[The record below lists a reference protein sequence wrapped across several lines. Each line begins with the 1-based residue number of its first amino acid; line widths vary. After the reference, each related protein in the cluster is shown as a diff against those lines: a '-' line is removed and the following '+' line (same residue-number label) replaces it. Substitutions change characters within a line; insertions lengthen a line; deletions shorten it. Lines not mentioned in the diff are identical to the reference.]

1 MKMAADWKAKYQA
14 LSAEYEKLLAENKTL
29 KEEIDHLRSQ
39 LEKLRQQE
47 KPPVSEPQ
55 PATTAEE
62 APAPITTM
70 EELRDTLKRLVTK
83 IAMILQAEKC
93 VIKLYDKETGEL
105 VAQPPAFGMTDEEI
119 KVYRTRATQGVSGEA
134 FMSGQPI
141 VVNDALSDP
150 RTTKEFVGLLGI
162 RNSLTVPLIVERRD
176 EDGRVVD
183 RIRVGVLK
191 VFNKRFGGKF
201 TDEDVRLALVLAR
214 SAASVIAQA
223 KLYLEALEEK
233 RQLEATLES
242 MLVGVL
248 AVNNKGRIT
257 VLNHVARQLLE
268 LPPEN
273 SVGADYREVIKDDR
287 VKDLIRRTLE
297 NGEEIVEELMFTVGT
312 SERYF
317 QTQTAPITGDNKE
330 IMGQVTILSDI
341 TELKRLDQMKTDFVS
356 HVSHELRTPLTSIKG
371 FVSTLLADTEG
382 YYDLETRRE
391 FLQIIDQECDR
402 LTRLIND
409 LLNLSRIEAGRAL
422 ELILKPVDVVD
433 IAKKIVEI
441 QKNYTTKHQF
451 VIDVKGPIHT
461 IVADEDKVDQ
471 IITNLVSNAVK
482 YSPDGGEVRITIKED
497 PETGGV
503 LVAVKDQGV
512 GIPKDV
518 IPRLFQ
524 RFTRVEGRKVAGTGL
539 GLYLTR
545 HLVEAHGGKIW
556 VESEEG
562 KGSTFYFTLPP
573 APPPKE
579 EQPS

>member
-1 MKMAADWKAKYQA
+1 MQMAADWKTKYQV
-14 LSAEYEKLLAENKTL
+14 LEAEYEKLLAENKTL
-29 KEEIDHLRSQ
+29 KEELQHLREQ
-39 LEKLRQQE
+39 VERLRKQE
-47 KPPVSEPQ
+47 KPTISEAP
-55 PATTAEE
+55 TAVEE
-62 APAPITTM
+62 APAPITTT
-70 EELRDTLKRLVTK
+70 EELRETLKRLVTK

-105 VAQPPAFGMTDEEI
+105 VAQPPAFGMTDEEVR
-119 KVYRTRATQGVSGEA
+119 VYRTRATQGVSGEA

-150 RTTKEFVGLLGI
+150 RTSKEFVGLLGV

-176 EDGRVVD
+176 EDGRIVD

-191 VFNKRFGGKF
+191 VFNKRYGGQF
-201 TDEDVRLALVLAR
+201 TEEDVRLAMVLAR

-248 AVNNKGRIT
+248 AVNSKGMIT

-268 LPPEN
+268 IPSEN
-273 SVGADYREVIKDDR
+273 SVGANYQDVIKDER
-287 VKDLIRRTLE
+287 VRDLISRTLT
-297 NGEEIVEELMFTVGT
+297 NGEELVEELVFTLGT

-317 QTQTAPITGDNKE
+317 QAQTAPITGDNKE

-371 FVSTLLADTEG
+371 FVATLLADTEG

-422 ELILKPVDVVD
+422 ELVLKPVDVAD
-433 IAKKIVEI
+433 IARKIVEI
-441 QKNYTTKHQF
+441 QKNYTSKHQF
-451 VIDVKGPIHT
+451 VVDVKGSIPT
-461 IVADEDKVDQ
+461 IIADEDKVDQ
-471 IITNLVSNAVK
+471 VITNLVSNAVK
-482 YSPDGGEVRITIKED
+482 YSPDGGEVRITIQQD
-497 PETGGV
+497 PESGGV
-503 LVAVKDQGV
+503 LVAVKDQGI

-518 IPRLFQ
+518 LPRLFQ
-524 RFTRVEGRKVAGTGL
+524 RFYRVEGRKISGTGL

-562 KGSTFYFTLPP
+562 KGSIFYFTLPP
-573 APPPKE
+573 APPAKE
-579 EQPS
+579 E

>member
-1 MKMAADWKAKYQA
+1 MKASIDWKEKYRA
-14 LSAEYEKLLAENKTL
+14 LEAEYEKLLAENKAL
-29 KEEIDHLRSQ
+29 KEEIEHLRGQ
-39 LEKLRQQE
+39 VERRTGRTTA
-47 KPPVSEPQ
+47 VSEAPTTVEE
-55 PATTAEE
+55 PA
-62 APAPITTM
+62 APITTT
-70 EELRDTLKRLVTK
+70 EELRETLKRLVTK

-105 VAQPPAFGMTDEEI
+105 VAQPPAFGMTDEEV
-119 KVYRTRATQGVSGEA
+119 KLYRTRATQGVSGEA
-134 FMSGQPI
+134 FMTGQPI
-141 VVNDALSDP
+141 VVNDSLSDP
-150 RTTKEFVGLLGI
+150 RTAKEFASLFGI

-176 EDGRVVD
+176 EDGKVVD

-191 VFNKRFGGKF
+191 VFNKRFGGQF
-201 TDEDVRLALVLAR
+201 TDEDVRLAMVLAR

-248 AVNNKGRIT
+248 AVNSKGRIT

-268 LPPEN
+268 ISPEN
-273 SVGADYREVIKDDR
+273 SVGADYQEVIKDER
-287 VKDLIRRTLE
+287 VRDIIRRTLE
-297 NGEEIVEELMFTVGT
+297 NGEEVVEELTFTVGT

-317 QTQTAPITGDNKE
+317 QVQTAPITGENKE
-330 IMGQVTILSDI
+330 ILGEVTIFSDI

-371 FVSTLLADTEG
+371 FVATLLADTEG

-409 LLNLSRIEAGRAL
+409 LLNLSRIESGRAL
-422 ELILKPVDVVD
+422 ELVLKPVDVVD
-433 IAKKIVEI
+433 IAKKIIEI
-441 QKNYTTKHQF
+441 QKNYTSKHQF
-451 VIDVKGPIHT
+451 VLDVQEPVPTVI
-461 IVADEDKVDQ
+461 ADEDKVDQ

-482 YSPDGGEVRITIKED
+482 YSPNGGEVRITIKED

-503 LVAVKDQGV
+503 LVAVKDQGL

-518 IPRLFQ
+518 LPRLFQ
-524 RFTRVEGRKVAGTGL
+524 RFVRVEGRKIAGTGL

-556 VESEEG
+556 VDSEEG

-579 EQPS
+579 E

>member
-1 MKMAADWKAKYQA
+1 MRATTDWREKYKA
-14 LSAEYEKLLAENKTL
+14 LEAEYEKLLAENKTL
-29 KEEIDHLRSQ
+29 KEELESLREQ
-39 LEKLRQQE
+39 LQKTK
-47 KPPVSEPQ
+47 KPERPAASEAPS
-55 PATTAEE
+55 TLEE
-62 APAPITTM
+62 APAPITTT
-70 EELRDTLKRLVTK
+70 EELRETLKRLVTK

-105 VAQPPAFGMTDEEI
+105 VAQPPAFGMTDEE
-119 KVYRTRATQGVSGEA
+119 VRMYRTRATQGISGEA

-176 EDGRVVD
+176 EDGRVID
-183 RIRVGVLK
+183 RISVGVLK
-191 VFNKRFGGKF
+191 VFNKRYGGKF
-201 TDEDVRLALVLAR
+201 TDEDVRLAIVLAR

-248 AVNNKGRIT
+248 AVNNRGRIT

-268 LPPEN
+268 IPPDN
-273 SVGADYREVIKDDR
+273 SVGADYKEVIKDDR
-287 VKDLIRRTLE
+287 VRELITKTLE
-297 NGEEIVEELMFTVGT
+297 SGEELVEELAFNVGEN
-312 SERYF
+312 ERYF
-317 QTQTAPITGDNKE
+317 QVQTAPITGDNNE
-330 IMGQVTILSDI
+330 IIGEVTILSDI

-371 FVSTLLADTEG
+371 FVATLLADTEG

-409 LLNLSRIEAGRAL
+409 LLNLSRIESGRAL
-422 ELILKPVDVVD
+422 ELILKPVNVVD
-433 IAKKIVEI
+433 VARKIIEI
-441 QKNYTTKHQF
+441 QKNYTSKHQF
-451 VIDVKGPIHT
+451 VLDVQGEVPT
-461 IVADEDKVDQ
+461 IIADEDKVDQ
-471 IITNLVSNAVK
+471 ILTNLISNAVK
-482 YSPDGGEVRITIKED
+482 YSPNGGEVRVTIKED

-503 LVAVKDQGV
+503 LTAVKDQGL

-518 IPRLFQ
+518 LPRLFQ
-524 RFTRVEGRKVAGTGL
+524 RFYRVEGRKISGTGL
-539 GLYLTR
+539 GLYLTK

-573 APPPKE
+573 APPQKE
-579 EQPS
+579 E

>member
-1 MKMAADWKAKYQA
+1 MREAVDWKTKYRE
-14 LSAEYEKLLAENKTL
+14 LEAEYEKLLAENKVL
-29 KEEIDHLRSQ
+29 KDTIENLRERVEELKKQERPVVSQ
-39 LEKLRQQE
+39 A
-47 KPPVSEPQ
+47 PSTVV
-55 PATTAEE
+55 EE
-62 APAPITTM
+62 AAAPITTI

-105 VAQPPAFGMTDEEI
+105 VAQPPAFGMSDEEV

-141 VVNDALSDP
+141 VINDALSDP
-150 RTTKEFVGLLGI
+150 RTSKEFVGLLGI
-162 RNSLTVPLIVERRD
+162 RNSLTIPLIVERRD

-183 RIRVGVLK
+183 KIRVGVLK
-191 VFNKRFGGKF
+191 VFNKRYGGNF
-201 TDEDVRLALVLAR
+201 TDEDVRLGLVLAR

-223 KLYLEALEEK
+223 RLYLEALEEK

-257 VLNHVARQLLE
+257 VLNQVAAQLLGT
-268 LPPEN
+268 PSEN
-273 SVGADYREVIKDDR
+273 GVGTDYKETVKDEKVR
-287 VKDLIRRTLE
+287 DLIRRTLE
-297 NGEEIVEELMFTVGT
+297 NGEEIVEELVFNVGT

-317 QTQTAPITGDNKE
+317 QAQTAPIRGDNNE
-330 IMGQVTILSDI
+330 MIGQVTILSDV

-371 FVSTLLADTEG
+371 FVATLLADTEG

-422 ELILKPVDVVD
+422 ELILKPVNVAE
-433 IAKKIVEI
+433 IARKIVEI
-441 QKNYTTKHQF
+441 QKNYTSKHQF
-451 VIDVKGPIHT
+451 IVEVKGSVPT

-471 IITNLVSNAVK
+471 ILTNLVGNAVK
-482 YSPDGGEVRITIKED
+482 YSPDGGEVRITIEEE

-503 LVAVKDQGV
+503 LIAVKDQGI

-524 RFTRVEGRKVAGTGL
+524 RFTRVEGRRVVGTGL

-545 HLVEAHGGKIW
+545 HLIEAHGGKIW

-562 KGSTFYFTLPP
+562 KGSTFYFILPP

-579 EQPS
+579 E

>member
-1 MKMAADWKAKYQA
+1 MKTTTDWKAKYQA
-14 LSAEYEKLLAENKTL
+14 LEAEYEKLLAENKTL
-29 KEEIDHLRSQ
+29 KEELEHLREQ
-39 LEKLRQQE
+39 LERLKTPE
-47 KPPVSEPQ
+47 KPAVSEAP
-55 PATTAEE
+55 PTAVEE
-62 APAPITTM
+62 APAPITTS

-105 VAQPPAFGMTDEEI
+105 VAQPPAFGMTDDEV

-141 VVNDALSDP
+141 VVNNALADP
-150 RTTKEFVGLLGI
+150 RTTKEFVGIFGI

-176 EDGRVVD
+176 EEGRVVD
-183 RIRVGVLK
+183 KMRVGVLK
-191 VFNKRFGGKF
+191 VFNKRYGGQF
-201 TDEDVRLALVLAR
+201 TDEDVRLAVVLAR

-223 KLYLEALEEK
+223 RLYLETLEEK

-248 AVNNKGRIT
+248 AVNSKGRIS

-268 LPPEN
+268 IPPN
-273 SVGADYREVIKDDR
+273 SGVEESYTEAIKDER
-287 VKDLIRRTLE
+287 VRDLIRRTLE
-297 NGEEIVEELMFTVGT
+297 NGEEVVEELVFNVGT

-317 QTQTAPITGDNKE
+317 QAQTAPITGDNKE

-341 TELKRLDQMKTDFVS
+341 TDLKRLDQMKTDFVS

-371 FVSTLLADTEG
+371 FVATLLSDSEG
-382 YYDLETRRE
+382 YYDLDTRRE

-422 ELILKPVDVVD
+422 ELVLKPVDVVD
-433 IAKKIVEI
+433 IAEKIAEI
-441 QKNYTTKHQF
+441 QKNYTAKHQF
-451 VIDVKGPIHT
+451 VVDVQGSVPT
-461 IVADEDKVDQ
+461 IIADEDKVDQ

-497 PETGGV
+497 PQSGGV
-503 LVAVKDQGV
+503 LVAVKDQGI

-518 IPRLFQ
+518 LPRLFQ
-524 RFTRVEGRKVAGTGL
+524 RFYRVEGRKISGTGL

-556 VESEEG
+556 AESEEG

-579 EQPS
+579 E

>member
-1 MKMAADWKAKYQA
+1 MKMAADWKAKYQV
-14 LSAEYEKLLAENKTL
+14 LEAEYEKLLAEQKIL
-29 KEEIDHLRSQ
+29 KEEIENLRRQ
-39 LEKLRQQE
+39 LERLKKEE
-47 KPPVSEPQ
+47 KAPVAEAPP
-55 PATTAEE
+55 TAEE
-62 APAPITTM
+62 APAPITTI

-93 VIKLYDKETGEL
+93 VIKLYDRETGEL
-105 VAQPPAFGMTDEEI
+105 VAQPPAFGMTDDEVKI
-119 KVYRTRATQGVSGEA
+119 YRTRATQGVSGEA

-141 VVNDALSDP
+141 VINDALSDP
-150 RTTKEFVGLLGI
+150 RTTKEFVGILGI

-176 EDGRVVD
+176 EDGRVLD
-183 RIRVGVLK
+183 KIRVGVLK
-191 VFNKRFGGKF
+191 VFNKRYGGQF

-223 KLYLEALEEK
+223 RLYLEALEEK
-233 RQLEATLES
+233 KQLEATLES

-257 VLNHVARQLLE
+257 VLNHVARQLLGI
-268 LPPEN
+268 PTEN
-273 SVGADYREVIKDDR
+273 SVGADYREVVRDER
-287 VKDLIRRTLE
+287 LQDLIKRTLD
-297 NGEEIVEELMFTVGT
+297 NGEEMVEELVFTLGT

-341 TELKRLDQMKTDFVS
+341 TELRRLDQMKTDFVS

-371 FVSTLLADTEG
+371 FVATLLADTEG
-382 YYDLETRRE
+382 YYDLDTRRE

-422 ELILKPVDVVD
+422 ELILKPVDVAD
-433 IAKKIVEI
+433 IARKIVEI

-451 VIDVKGPIHT
+451 VVDVKGPIPA

-497 PETGGV
+497 PESGGV
-503 LVAVKDQGV
+503 LVAVKDQGI

-518 IPRLFQ
+518 LPRLFQ

-562 KGSTFYFTLPP
+562 KGSTFYFTLPS

-579 EQPS
+579 E

>member
-1 MKMAADWKAKYQA
+1 MKASVDWKAKYQA
-14 LSAEYEKLLAENKTL
+14 LEAEYEKLLTENKAL
-29 KEEIDHLRSQ
+29 KEELQHLREQ
-39 LEKLRQQE
+39 VEKE
-47 KPPVSEPQ
+47 KRTVRTEISGASTTMEEP
-55 PATTAEE
+55 T
-62 APAPITTM
+62 APITTT

-119 KVYRTRATQGVSGEA
+119 KIYRTRATQGVSGEA
-134 FMSGQPI
+134 FMTGQPI
-141 VVNDALSDP
+141 IVNDSLSDP
-150 RTTKEFVGLLGI
+150 RTAKEFATLFGI

-176 EDGRVVD
+176 ENGNVVN

-191 VFNKRFGGKF
+191 VFNKRYGGQF
-201 TDEDVRLALVLAR
+201 TEEDVRLAMVLAR

-248 AVNNKGRIT
+248 AVNNRGRIT
-257 VLNHVARQLLE
+257 VLNQVARQLLE
-268 LPPEN
+268 IPSNN
-273 SVGADYREVIKDDR
+273 SVGADYQEVIKDER
-287 VKDLIRRTLE
+287 VRDIIRRTLE
-297 NGEEIVEELMFTVGT
+297 NGEEVLEELTFTVGT

-317 QTQTAPITGDNKE
+317 QAQTAPIRGENEE
-330 IMGQVTILSDI
+330 ILGEVTILSDI

-371 FVSTLLADTEG
+371 FVATLLADTEG
-382 YYDLETRRE
+382 YYDLDTRRE

-433 IAKKIVEI
+433 IARKIIEI
-441 QKNYTTKHQF
+441 QKNYTSKHQF
-451 VIDVKGPIHT
+451 VLDVKQPVPTVI
-461 IVADEDKVDQ
+461 ADEDKVDQ

-482 YSPDGGEVRITIKED
+482 YSPDGGEVRITIQED

-503 LVAVKDQGV
+503 LVAVKDQGI
-512 GIPKDV
+512 GIPKEV
-518 IPRLFQ
+518 LPRLFQ
-524 RFTRVEGRKVAGTGL
+524 RYYRVEGRKISGTGL

-579 EQPS
+579 E

>member
-1 MKMAADWKAKYQA
+1 MKASVDWKAKYQA
-14 LSAEYEKLLAENKTL
+14 LEAEYEKLLTENKAL
-29 KEEIDHLRSQ
+29 KEELQHLREQ
-39 LEKLRQQE
+39 VEKE
-47 KPPVSEPQ
+47 KRTVRTEISGAPTSMEEP
-55 PATTAEE
+55 T
-62 APAPITTM
+62 APITTT

-119 KVYRTRATQGVSGEA
+119 RVYRTRATQGVSGEA
-134 FMSGQPI
+134 FMTGQPI
-141 VVNDALSDP
+141 IVNDSISDP
-150 RTTKEFVGLLGI
+150 RTAKEMVTLLGV

-176 EDGRVVD
+176 EDGNVVN

-191 VFNKRFGGKF
+191 VFNKRYGGQF
-201 TDEDVRLALVLAR
+201 TEEDVRLAMVLAR

-248 AVNNKGRIT
+248 AVNNRGRIT

-268 LPPEN
+268 IPSNN
-273 SVGADYREVIKDDR
+273 SVGADYQEVIKDER
-287 VKDLIRRTLE
+287 VRDIIRRTLE
-297 NGEEIVEELMFTVGT
+297 NGEEVLEELTFTVGT

-317 QTQTAPITGDNKE
+317 QAQTAPIRGENGE
-330 IMGQVTILSDI
+330 ILGEVTILSDI

-371 FVSTLLADTEG
+371 FVATLLADTEG
-382 YYDLETRRE
+382 YYDLDTRRE

-433 IAKKIVEI
+433 IARKIIEI
-441 QKNYTTKHQF
+441 QKNYTSKHQF
-451 VIDVKGPIHT
+451 VLDVKQPVPTVI
-461 IVADEDKVDQ
+461 ADEDKVDQ

-482 YSPDGGEVRITIKED
+482 YSPDGGEVRITIQED

-503 LVAVKDQGV
+503 LVAVKDQGI
-512 GIPKDV
+512 GIPKEV
-518 IPRLFQ
+518 LPRLFQ
-524 RFTRVEGRKVAGTGL
+524 RYYRVEGRKISGTGL

-579 EQPS
+579 E

>member
-1 MKMAADWKAKYQA
+1 MKASIDWKEKYRA
-14 LSAEYEKLLAENKTL
+14 LEAEYEKLLAENKAL
-29 KEEIDHLRSQ
+29 KEEIEHLRGQ
-39 LEKLRQQE
+39 VERRTGRTTA
-47 KPPVSEPQ
+47 VSEAPSTVEE
-55 PATTAEE
+55 PA
-62 APAPITTM
+62 APITTT
-70 EELRDTLKRLVTK
+70 EELRETLKRLVTK

-105 VAQPPAFGMTDEEI
+105 VAQPPAFGMTDEEV
-119 KVYRTRATQGVSGEA
+119 KLYRTRATQGVSGEA
-134 FMSGQPI
+134 FMTGQPI
-141 VVNDALSDP
+141 VVNDSLSDP
-150 RTTKEFVGLLGI
+150 RTVKEFASLFGI

-176 EDGRVVD
+176 ENGKVVD

-191 VFNKRFGGKF
+191 VFNKRFGGQF
-201 TDEDVRLALVLAR
+201 TDEDVRLAMVLAR

-248 AVNNKGRIT
+248 AVNSKGRIT

-268 LPPEN
+268 ISPEN
-273 SVGADYREVIKDDR
+273 SVGADYQEVIKDER
-287 VKDLIRRTLE
+287 VRDIIRRTLE
-297 NGEEIVEELMFTVGT
+297 NGEEVVEELTFTVGT

-317 QTQTAPITGDNKE
+317 QVQTAPITGENKE
-330 IMGQVTILSDI
+330 ILGEVTIFSDI

-371 FVSTLLADTEG
+371 FVATLLADTEG

-409 LLNLSRIEAGRAL
+409 LLNLSRIESGRAL
-422 ELILKPVDVVD
+422 ELVLKPVDVVD
-433 IAKKIVEI
+433 IAKKIIEI
-441 QKNYTTKHQF
+441 QKNYTSKHQF
-451 VIDVKGPIHT
+451 VLDVQEPVPTVI
-461 IVADEDKVDQ
+461 ADEDKVDQ

-482 YSPDGGEVRITIKED
+482 YSPNGGEVRITIKED

-503 LVAVKDQGV
+503 LVAVKDQGL

-518 IPRLFQ
+518 LPRLFQ
-524 RFTRVEGRKVAGTGL
+524 RFVRVEGRKIAGTGL

-579 EQPS
+579 E

>member
-14 LSAEYEKLLAENKTL
+14 LEAEYEKLLAENKTL
-29 KEEIDHLRSQ
+29 KEELEHLRAQ
-39 LEKLRQQE
+39 LEKSRAPERPQRISE
-47 KPPVSEPQ
+47 TPP
-55 PATTAEE
+55 TAVEE

-119 KVYRTRATQGVSGEA
+119 KLYRTRATQGVSGEA

-150 RTTKEFVGLLGI
+150 RTSKEFVGLFGI

-176 EDGRVVD
+176 EEGRVVD
-183 RIRVGVLK
+183 KIRVGVLK
-191 VFNKRFGGKF
+191 VFNKRFGGNF

-257 VLNHVARQLLE
+257 VLNHVARQLLQ
-268 LPPEN
+268 LPSEN
-273 SVGADYREVIKDDR
+273 SVGADYREVIKDER
-287 VKDLIRRTLE
+287 VKELIRRTLE
-297 NGEEIVEELMFTVGT
+297 NGEELVEELAFTVGT
-312 SERYF
+312 TERYF
-317 QTQTAPITGDNKE
+317 QAQTAPITGDNKE
-330 IMGQVTILSDI
+330 IMGEVTILSDI

-441 QKNYTTKHQF
+441 QKNYTSKHQF
-451 VIDVKGPIHT
+451 VIDVKGTIPT

-471 IITNLVSNAVK
+471 ILTNLVSNAVK
-482 YSPDGGEVRITIKED
+482 YSPDGGEVRITIQED

-518 IPRLFQ
+518 LPRLFQ
-524 RFTRVEGRKVAGTGL
+524 RFTRVEGRKIAGTGL

-573 APPPKE
+573 APPAKE
-579 EQPS
+579 G

>member
-1 MKMAADWKAKYQA
+1 MKASIDWKEKYRA
-14 LSAEYEKLLAENKTL
+14 LEAEYEKLLAENKAL
-29 KEEIDHLRSQ
+29 KEEIEHLRGQ
-39 LEKLRQQE
+39 VERRTGRTTA
-47 KPPVSEPQ
+47 VSEAPPTVEE
-55 PATTAEE
+55 PA
-62 APAPITTM
+62 APITTT
-70 EELRDTLKRLVTK
+70 EELRETLKRLVTK

-105 VAQPPAFGMTDEEI
+105 VAQPPAFGMTDEEV
-119 KVYRTRATQGVSGEA
+119 KLYRTRATQGVSGEA
-134 FMSGQPI
+134 FMTGQPI
-141 VVNDALSDP
+141 VVNDSLSDP
-150 RTTKEFVGLLGI
+150 RTAKEFASLFGI

-176 EDGRVVD
+176 ENGKVVD

-191 VFNKRFGGKF
+191 VFNKRFGGQF
-201 TDEDVRLALVLAR
+201 TDEDVRLAMVLAR

-248 AVNNKGRIT
+248 AVNSKGRIT

-268 LPPEN
+268 ISPEN
-273 SVGADYREVIKDDR
+273 SVGADYQEVIKDER
-287 VKDLIRRTLE
+287 VRDIIRRTLE
-297 NGEEIVEELMFTVGT
+297 NGEEVVEELTFTVGT

-317 QTQTAPITGDNKE
+317 QVQTAPITGENKE
-330 IMGQVTILSDI
+330 ILGEVTIFSDI

-371 FVSTLLADTEG
+371 FVATLLADTEG

-409 LLNLSRIEAGRAL
+409 LLNLSRIESGRAL
-422 ELILKPVDVVD
+422 ELVLKPVDVVD
-433 IAKKIVEI
+433 IAKKIIEI
-441 QKNYTTKHQF
+441 QKNYTSKHQF
-451 VIDVKGPIHT
+451 VLDVQEPVPTVI
-461 IVADEDKVDQ
+461 ADEDKVDQ

-482 YSPDGGEVRITIKED
+482 YSPNGGEVRITIKED

-503 LVAVKDQGV
+503 LVAVKDQGL

-518 IPRLFQ
+518 LPRLFQ
-524 RFTRVEGRKVAGTGL
+524 RFVRVEGRKIAGTGL

-579 EQPS
+579 E

>member
-14 LSAEYEKLLAENKTL
+14 LEAEYEKLLAENKTL
-29 KEEIDHLRSQ
+29 KEELEHLRAQ
-39 LEKLRQQE
+39 LEKSRTPERPQR
-47 KPPVSEPQ
+47 VSETP
-55 PATTAEE
+55 PTAVEE

-105 VAQPPAFGMTDEEI
+105 VAQPPAFGMTEEEI
-119 KVYRTRATQGVSGEA
+119 RLYRTRATQGVSGEA

-150 RTTKEFVGLLGI
+150 RTSKEFVGLLGI

-176 EDGRVVD
+176 EEGRVVD
-183 RIRVGVLK
+183 KIRVGVLK
-191 VFNKRFGGKF
+191 VFNKRFGGNF

-248 AVNNKGRIT
+248 AVNSKGRIT
-257 VLNHVARQLLE
+257 VLNHVARQLLQ
-268 LPPEN
+268 LPSEN
-273 SVGADYREVIKDDR
+273 SVGADYREVIKDER
-287 VKDLIRRTLE
+287 VKELIRRTLE
-297 NGEEIVEELMFTVGT
+297 NGEEIVEELAFTVGT
-312 SERYF
+312 TERYF
-317 QTQTAPITGDNKE
+317 QAQTAPITGDNKE
-330 IMGQVTILSDI
+330 IMGEVTILSDI

-371 FVSTLLADTEG
+371 FVATLLADTEG

-441 QKNYTTKHQF
+441 QKNYTSKHHF
-451 VIDVKGPIHT
+451 VIDVKGTIPT

-471 IITNLVSNAVK
+471 ILTNLVSNAVK
-482 YSPDGGEVRITIKED
+482 YSPDGGEVRITIQED

-518 IPRLFQ
+518 LPRLFQ
-524 RFTRVEGRKVAGTGL
+524 RFTRVEGRKIAGTGL

-573 APPPKE
+573 APPAKE
-579 EQPS
+579 G